1 MRAPFMSLTQRQIDA
16 LGHIADQCRKA
27 GRLAMRIGTQEKLEE
42 DWEAQYAL
50 ARCVEIVGEAGKR
63 LGPQFHQAHA
73 TLPWKL
79 ITGMR
84 DKLIHHYDQVSPTIL
99 WQTVT
104 EDLPRLLGVVEEALR
119 VTGSSQ

>member
-1 MRAPFMSLTQRQIDA
+1 MSLSQRQVDA

-27 GRLAMRIGTQEKLEE
+27 IGLATRLATQEKLEE

-50 ARCVEIVGEAGKR
+50 ARCLEIVGEAGKR

-73 TLPWKL
+73 SLPWKL

-84 DKLIHHYDQVSPTIL
+84 DKLIHHYDQVNPAIL

-104 EDLPRLLGVVEEALR
+104 EDLPAVLSVVEGALH
-119 VTGSSQ
+119 TEKPTQ

>member
-1 MRAPFMSLTQRQIDA
+1 MSLTQRQIDA

-27 GRLAMRIGTQEKLEE
+27 GSLAMRVGTQEKLGEN
-42 DWEAQYAL
+42 WEAQYAL

-63 LGPQFHQAHA
+63 LGPQFHQTHA
-73 TLPWKL
+73 NLPWKL

-84 DKLIHHYDQVSPTIL
+84 DKLIHHYDQVNSAIL

-104 EDLPRLLGVVEEALR
+104 EDLPRLLCVVEEALR
-119 VTGSSQ
+119 AAGPPQ